1 MDFQLISVDGD
12 TKPILITGAHRTGTT
27 WMGKM
32 LALDPGITYVSEPL
46 HLGHSRGVFS
56 QPVENW
62 YSYICDDNGAQFE
75 NDFQNTIQFKYQ
87 IWMAIQHSRNWRSA
101 GKVVRDFPVFLTSRL
116 LKRRALLKD
125 PFAVL
130 SVPWFISALDAQVVI
145 MVRHPIPFVSSL
157 KRLGWSFNFDHLLN
171 QPLLMR
177 DHLEPF
183 RSEMVHSKQDEQDIV
198 GQGILL
204 WRMIYTLVHQ
214 NKTQGYDIQLI
225 RHEYLSQRPLLIF
238 EELFQ
243 KLGIVFSQ
251 KIEERIIM
259 STQAS
264 NPNEVAVYDEHA
276 VRLNSLAN
284 LRNWKKRLTDS
295 EIERID
301 TDTRDVVK
309 EFYEL
314 GEWKSW

>member
-1 MDFQLISVDGD
+1 MKDNNM
-12 TKPILITGAHRTGTT
+12 KPILITGAHRTGTT
-27 WMGKM
+27 WVGKM

-46 HLGHSRGVFS
+46 HLDHSRGVLS

-62 YSYICDDNGAQFE
+62 YEYICDENGAQFKE
-75 NDFQNTIQFKYQ
+75 AYKYTIQFKYQ
-87 IWMAIQHSRNWRSA
+87 LWMAIRHLRNIKAA
-101 GKVVRDFPVFLTSRL
+101 GKVIRDSSIFISSRI

-130 SVPWFISALDAQVVI
+130 SVPWFISALDSQVVI

-157 KRLGWSFNFDHLLN
+157 KRLGWSFDFNNLLN

-177 DHLEPF
+177 DHYEPF
-183 RSEMVHSKQDEQDIV
+183 RSEMVHTNQNEQDIV

-214 NKTQGYDIQLI
+214 YKTRGVDIQLI
-225 RHEYLSQRPLLIF
+225 RHEDLSQRPLPIF
-238 EELFQ
+238 EVIYQ
-243 KLGIVFSQ
+243 QLGITFSHQ
-251 KIEERIIM
+251 IEEKIIM
-259 STQAS
+259 STQTS
-264 NPNEVAVYDEHA
+264 NPNEVAEYDEHA

-284 LRNWKKRLTDS
+284 LRNWKKRLTDL
-295 EIERID
+295 EIERIVNG
-301 TDTRDVVK
+301 TRDVVK
-309 EFYEL
+309 NFYEL

>member
-1 MDFQLISVDGD
+1 MDFRLISVDD
-12 TKPILITGAHRTGTT
+12 DMKPILITGAHRTGTT
-27 WMGKM
+27 WMGKI
-32 LALDPGITYVSEPL
+32 LALDPGLTYVNEPL
-46 HLGHSRGVFS
+46 HLGHSRGVLS

-75 NDFQNTIQFKYQ
+75 NAFQNTIKFKYQ
-87 IWMAIQHSRNWRSA
+87 LWMAIQHSRNWRSA
-101 GKVVRDFPVFLTSRL
+101 WNVVRDFPVFLTSRL

-130 SVPWFISALDAQVVI
+130 SVPWFISTLNAQVVI

-204 WRMIYTLVHQ
+204 WKMIYTLVHL

-225 RHEYLSQRPLLIF
+225 RHEYLSQRPLPIF

-243 KLGIVFSQ
+243 KLGIIFSQ
-251 KIEERIIM
+251 KIEERIIR

-264 NPNEVAVYDEHA
+264 NPDEVAVYDEHA

-309 EFYEL
+309 EFYEP